1 MSNLH
6 KLDQLLKSKLELK
19 AGTTDE
25 QVLAALNEDIG
36 KIRKEISRQQRIEW
50 EEKHERLG
58 WD

>member
-19 AGTTDE
+19 AVTTDE

-36 KIRKEISRQQRIEW
+36 KIRKEGQDYIVQDGDIVLIRFNV
-50 EEKHERLG
+50 
-58 WD
+58 

>member
-19 AGTTDE
+19 AVTTDE

>member
-19 AGTTDE
+19 AVATDE